1 VPIGPG
7 RYDFVATELI
17 NSLECEGVL
26 VVVCG
31 GRLGSG
37 SAVQATA
44 VALAELPRVLR
55 LLADDIESDAVKIS
69 G

>member
-1 VPIGPG
+1 MPLGPG
-7 RYDFVATELI
+7 RYDFVATELVS
-17 NSLECEGVL
+17 SLECEGVL

-44 VALAELPRVLR
+44 DALETLPMVLR
-55 LLADDIESDAVKIS
+55 TLADDIERDARKIS